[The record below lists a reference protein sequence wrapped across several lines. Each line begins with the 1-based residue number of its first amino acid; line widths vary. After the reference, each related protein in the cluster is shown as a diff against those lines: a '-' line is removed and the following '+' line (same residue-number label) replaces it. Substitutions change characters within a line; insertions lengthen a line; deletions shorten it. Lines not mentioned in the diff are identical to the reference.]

1 MPDFPNELVEAAAKA
16 LRTSEIPITLSPTEG
31 WVFDADES
39 ARAVLAAVLPLI
51 EQRVRREPPDEEAV
65 LRWECESCGWH
76 VSVPMPGYAGD
87 GHYHYGAG
95 NQPCGP
101 LVARREG
108 FIRARPGELVE
119 RSSQL
124 RDETESTAP
133 AGLNTDPSESA
144 VEQRVIDRLA
154 REAGE
159 PERHV
164 VWLCAGCDVCHPPD
178 GSPREQR
185 YPCAPDGGSPSC
197 GGALVVLAEDA
208 ERWVA
213 CGVAAERARWEA
225 KQRPRITHG
234 RHCTCTPCAR
244 EDWTNPALAPCGM
257 HGKDCPQEYAPLGAA
272 GDPVPAAALSPEQTT
287 ATEPEGSG
295 DAAR

>member
-1 MPDFPNELVEAAAKA
+1 MPDFPNELVEAAAI
-16 LRTSEIPITLSPTEG
+16 LLEGGTCERCDGEGYVEIHDP
-31 WVFDADES
+31 S
-39 ARAVLAAVLPLI
+39 AA
-51 EQRVRREPPDEEAV
+51 
-65 LRWECESCGWH
+65 H
-76 VSVPMPGYAGD
+76 
-87 GHYHYGAG
+87 AG
-95 NQPCGP
+95 NPDGSHDEYCPDCCGSGRAAFEKA
-101 LVARREG
+101 ARL
-108 FIRARPGELVE
+108 I
-119 RSSQL
+119 
-124 RDETESTAP
+124 
-133 AGLNTDPSESA
+133 
-144 VEQRVIDRLA
+144 EQRVIDRLA